1 MEVLGVLLEGNISQ
15 KKGKEMEIKI
25 LSPEEITFKE
35 KDIQTSFEK
44 DLTKLEDGLELIAS
58 EVTIGTGR
66 IDTLAYDSE
75 SGRPV
80 FIEYKRRGEF
90 DKDALI
96 QLMDYL
102 SWFARDENRMA
113 ILEKLMKQH
122 NNEIEDFDPSIRLIC
137 VVTDIEDRVR
147 NAIYAIANHVKVY
160 SYLVA
165 KDTAGNVVLVPKLEV
180 DNSEIEVVL
189 RPATSEAELLKKHP
203 NLEELFLHL
212 KKILDSDG
220 TIAYATGKSLR
231 FKKDKVFA
239 VVRFRKKYIQ
249 LELRAGQGVIQD
261 DEFKYWRKG
270 ISPWGYVK
278 VYPSKSIDP
287 KILQWIGI
295 ARDFVT
301 SDVEQDD
308 VDEQLES

>member
-1 MEVLGVLLEGNISQ
+1 MD
-15 KKGKEMEIKI
+15 IKI

-113 ILEKLMKQH
+113 ILEKLMKQY
-122 NNEIEDFDPSIRLIC
+122 NKEIEDFDPSIRLIC

-147 NAIYAIANHVKVY
+147 NAIYAIAKVY

-165 KDTAGNVVLVPKLEV
+165 KDTAGNVILVPKLEV
-180 DNSEIEVVL
+180 DNSEIEAVL
-189 RPATSEAELLKKHP
+189 RPATSESELLKKHP
-203 NLEELFLHL
+203 NLQELFLQL
-212 KKILDSDG
+212 KQALDNDG
-220 TIAYATGKSLR
+220 TIAYATGKTLR
-231 FKKDKVFA
+231 FKKEKVFA
-239 VVRFRKKYIQ
+239 VVRFRLKYIQ

-278 VYPSKSIDP
+278 IYPSKSIDP
-287 KILQWIGI
+287 KILQWIGK
-295 ARDFVT
+295 ARDFVA
-301 SDVEQDD
+301 SDTGQNDI
-308 VDEQLES
+308 DEELEG